1 MTSFS
6 EIALDRP
13 IAFHR
18 CFVDITGSVNAALM
32 LSQAVYWMKRA
43 PSGEFYKTAE
53 EWREETGLTQREQD
67 TARKKLRK
75 LDFWHEELKDAP
87 AKLHYSIDFEALD
100 EALNK
105 VRQIRESRFNKCA
118 KLNDSELTNLS
129 EQKRESSFD
138 KSANLDSTNARNKNQ
153 QMRETY
159 IRTETTTETTTE
171 NEKEVRAADV
181 VDFKKFIF
189 DAGIRL
195 LADAGD
201 AESKARAK
209 IGKLRKEYGDADVL
223 AALSVANEKQ
233 PSEPYSF
240 LVGILKK
247 RTGQS
252 DKPRASSGYSN
263 PQYPAGL
270 VLTDGCEI

>member
-118 KLNDSELTNLS
+118 KQE
-129 EQKRESSFD
+129 
-138 KSANLDSTNARNKNQ
+138 STNARNIYKNRDYYRDYY
-153 QMRETY
+153 RE
-159 IRTETTTETTTE
+159 
-171 NEKEVRAADV
+171 
-181 VDFKKFIF
+181 
-189 DAGIRL
+189 
-195 LADAGD
+195 
-201 AESKARAK
+201 
-209 IGKLRKEYGDADVL
+209 
-223 AALSVANEKQ
+223 
-233 PSEPYSF
+233 
-240 LVGILKK
+240 
-247 RTGQS
+247 
-252 DKPRASSGYSN
+252 
-263 PQYPAGL
+263 
-270 VLTDGCEI
+270 

>member
-1 MTSFS
+1 MASFS

-75 LDFWHEELKDAP
+75 LDFWHEELKDVP

-105 VRQIRESRFNKCA
+105 VRQKRETSFNKSA
-118 KLNDSELTNLS
+118 KLNDSELTDQFQ
-129 EQKRESSFD
+129 QKRETGLD
-138 KSANLDSTNARNKNQ
+138 KSAKQESTNPQDKNRQ
-153 QMRETY
+153 IRETF
-159 IRTETTTETTTE
+159 IRAETTTETTTE
-171 NEKEVRAADV
+171 NLKEVRTADA
-181 VDFKKFIF
+181 VDFRKIVF
-189 DAGIRL
+189 DAGVGL
-195 LADAGD
+195 LVDAGD
-201 AESKARAK
+201 DERTARSK